1 MIALMY
7 VVVPGFYSILLS
19 ITRILTF
26 LHRMLFLLFFLHTFL
41 NVNVGKH
48 DKMSHVL
55 YKSNITKNKLSVD
68 AWKWWNFWYTKI
80 YVFIYVTKDVKVMKI
95 FLMNVEKSYQF
106 NSQWINN
113 LLFELQFRLQV
124 LEICYLN

>member
-7 VVVPGFYSILLS
+7 VVVPGFYRLLLS

-55 YKSNITKNKLSVD
+55 HKSNITKNKLSVD
-68 AWKWWNFWYTKI
+68 AE
-80 YVFIYVTKDVKVMKI
+80 
-95 FLMNVEKSYQF
+95 NVENFGTQKYIYF
-106 NSQWINN
+106 
-113 LLFELQFRLQV
+113 
-124 LEICYLN
+124 YLNMLKRC